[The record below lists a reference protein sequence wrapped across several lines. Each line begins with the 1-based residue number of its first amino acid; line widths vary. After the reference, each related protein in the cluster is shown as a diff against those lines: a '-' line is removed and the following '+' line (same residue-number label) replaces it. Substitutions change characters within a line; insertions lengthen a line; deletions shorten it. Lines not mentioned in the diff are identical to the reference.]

1 MIDGQPWYETRPPC
15 VKARASGNHYHV
27 GFFPDFVDHRV
38 DWNYIGFG
46 ELDALPFA
54 TKPGA
59 LPDGEAFDCV
69 EPGLLTFD
77 GLGLAARRMT
87 SALSSWTVRS
97 LNDVRR
103 SSVRE
108 RLDIDAVGEDAVR
121 WNELLDEGEDLESHL
136 ETAVAAWKKTGT
148 PVDHLDWAYMQG
160 ESPAAMAEIVSERY
174 RDRPISLGIE
184 VPWASSKP

>member
-1 MIDGQPWYETRPPC
+1 
-15 VKARASGNHYHV
+15 
-27 GFFPDFVDHRV
+27 
-38 DWNYIGFG
+38 
-46 ELDALPFA
+46 
-54 TKPGA
+54 
-59 LPDGEAFDCV
+59 
-69 EPGLLTFD
+69 
-77 GLGLAARRMT
+77 MT
-87 SALSSWTVRS
+87 SALSIWIVRS

-108 RLDIDAVGEDAVR
+108 RLEIDAVGEDAVR

-136 ETAVAAWKKTGT
+136 ETTVAAWKKSGT